1 MANFDVAVHAWGVHI
16 KPFPAMKQTLF
27 LAALLAV
34 FSGLQAQS
42 AKFGYVNSQDL
53 ISLLPEAQRADSLL
67 QAFARDVQAQY
78 AEYRKEYETKLQDF
92 ESNRAQLSEFVA
104 SSREAD
110 LQALARRI
118 KEFEAESQPL
128 LERKRNELFVP
139 VLNRAQELLGQI
151 AAENGYRMIF
161 DSANGS
167 IAWAPEADNVLPL
180 VRKKLGQ
187 E

>member
-1 MANFDVAVHAWGVHI
+1 MGAPNTRLT
-16 KPFPAMKQTLF
+16 AMTKTLLF
-27 LAALLAV
+27 ASLLLL

-42 AKFGYVNSQDL
+42 AKFGYINSQDL
-53 ISLLPEAQRADSLL
+53 VSLLPEAILADSLL
-67 QAFARDVQAQY
+67 QAFALDIQAQY
-78 AEYRKEYETKLQDF
+78 ADYRKEYETKLKDF
-92 ESNRAQLSEFVA
+92 EANRASLSEFVV

-128 LERKRNELFVP
+128 MDRKRNELFAP

-167 IAWAPEADNVLPL
+167 IAWAPEGDNVLPL
-180 VRKKLGQ
+180 VRKKLGL